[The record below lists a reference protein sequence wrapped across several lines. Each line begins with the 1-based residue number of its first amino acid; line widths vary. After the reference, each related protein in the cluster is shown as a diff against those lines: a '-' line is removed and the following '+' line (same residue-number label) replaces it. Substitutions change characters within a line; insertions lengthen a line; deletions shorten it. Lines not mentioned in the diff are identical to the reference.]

1 MKVYAIY
8 NLDHEFLA
16 AFPTREDAE
25 NYGITT
31 YGRESGWEFDIIE
44 KYLHKYPTFLSTT
57 PNTLTPYS
65 QPIPTTPYNHN
76 IWRECNGPTATYNG
90 ETK

>member
-8 NLDHEFLA
+8 NKENEFIVC
-16 AFPTREDAE
+16 FPDRDSAE

-31 YGRESGWEFDIIE
+31 YGRESGWEYSIIE

-57 PNTLTPYS
+57 PNS
-65 QPIPTTPYNHN
+65 NF
-76 IWRECNGPTATYNG
+76 
-90 ETK
+90 